1 MRELSKVAFTKVAE
15 CPKCGAPLQITNTP
29 DWVVRSCSED
39 ELHYIVQVP
48 HGSRRRSAS
57 TLEQLPEHVRQ
68 ASEPLSIA
76 DILTELNIKPRY
88 SR

>member
-1 MRELSKVAFTKVAE
+1 MRELFKPSFTKVTE
-15 CPKCGAPLQITNTP
+15 CPKCGAPLQFTNTP

-48 HGSRRRSAS
+48 HGARRRSAS
-57 TLEQLPEHVRQ
+57 TSEQPVENVRQ
-68 ASEPLSIA
+68 ASKSLSVV
-76 DILTELNIKPRY
+76 DIFAELNINPRC